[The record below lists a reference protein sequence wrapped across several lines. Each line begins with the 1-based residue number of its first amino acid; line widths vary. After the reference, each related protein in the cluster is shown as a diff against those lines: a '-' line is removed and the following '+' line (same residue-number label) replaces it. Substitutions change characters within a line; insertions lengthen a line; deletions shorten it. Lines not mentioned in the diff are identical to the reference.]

1 MTTTLVAVSATAGAA
16 ASAPGG
22 LGGCLAS
29 FCSRPALSFLNSAPS
44 SDAEPTAGAA
54 GNGGLD
60 GLAPAHQGDPEE
72 QELYDFLCGV
82 LGRTARQECRRR
94 AEVRA
99 ERGSRSSTGSA
110 WEAPPFPPCRC
121 RPPAGPTPD
130 PEPERGRRAGRV
142 RGGQGPGQG
151 RAGGER
157 GGGPGGTAA
166 GAEPGLSRWPRRR
179 CRAPGPG
186 CSGAGAECAAGR
198 PDMEVVDE
206 TEALQR
212 FFEGEGPRGAGGDDD
227 PLALGAPN
235 PVCLGTGTSDCAF
248 ARPGPR
254 QNACSGRG
262 PLLGSEPGTREP
274 KMEMFTELTWDQKKS
289 ASRIE
294 NNHES

>member
-1 MTTTLVAVSATAGAA
+1 MT
-16 ASAPGG
+16 P
-22 LGGCLAS
+22 
-29 FCSRPALSFLNSAPS
+29 LSPTNSIRSP
-44 SDAEPTAGAA
+44 P
-54 GNGGLD
+54 
-60 GLAPAHQGDPEE
+60 
-72 QELYDFLCGV
+72 
-82 LGRTARQECRRR
+82 
-94 AEVRA
+94 RA
-99 ERGSRSSTGSA
+99 ERPLEEPRASCPARGCGG
-110 WEAPPFPPCRC
+110 
-121 RPPAGPTPD
+121 PAGGAA
-130 PEPERGRRAGRV
+130 RGRRAGRV

-262 PLLGSEPGTREP
+262 PSSVSCRLIPTSAELGLPLPVTPHTHTHTTSLELRPVPTQPSFAPSRTRSP
-274 KMEMFTELTWDQKKS
+274 L
-289 ASRIE
+289 
-294 NNHES
+294 

>member
-72 QELYDFLCGV
+72 QELYDFLYGV

-130 PEPERGRRAGRV
+130 PEPERGRRAGRL
-142 RGGQGPGQG
+142 RSCGPC
-151 RAGGER
+151 
-157 GGGPGGTAA
+157 AA
-166 GAEPGLSRWPRRR
+166 QVSLRRPGL
-179 CRAPGPG
+179 GV
-186 CSGAGAECAAGR
+186 E
-198 PDMEVVDE
+198 
-206 TEALQR
+206 
-212 FFEGEGPRGAGGDDD
+212 
-227 PLALGAPN
+227 
-235 PVCLGTGTSDCAF
+235 
-248 ARPGPR
+248 
-254 QNACSGRG
+254 
-262 PLLGSEPGTREP
+262 
-274 KMEMFTELTWDQKKS
+274 
-289 ASRIE
+289 
-294 NNHES
+294 